1 MIARNILYSV
11 RRRKKF
17 NEIMDKILFERKE
30 YHKDKIE
37 DTGGIKVFLTALIVT
52 IVAFPFM
59 MLYE

>member
-1 MIARNILYSV
+1 
-11 RRRKKF
+11 
-17 NEIMDKILFERKE
+17 MDKILFERKE